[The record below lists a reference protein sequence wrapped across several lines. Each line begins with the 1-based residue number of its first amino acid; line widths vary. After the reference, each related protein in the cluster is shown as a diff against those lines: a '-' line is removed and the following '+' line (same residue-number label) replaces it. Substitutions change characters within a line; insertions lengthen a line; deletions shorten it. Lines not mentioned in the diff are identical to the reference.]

1 LINEAIDSL
10 TDSDAFPSETGGK
23 RAGLQHIL
31 KDHGKE
37 FKEYHPQQLTE
48 LAEAS
53 TSIGLP
59 MGVQGR
65 NRPIYGLFFYSEP
78 LAAAVQVA
86 DNGFVVSMNRKN
98 FDSVAEQNA
107 QHGSMEEVKKLLEES
122 HGWPKV

>member
-65 NRPIYGLFFYSEP
+65 NRPYLWIILLQRTIGCGCSGRRQWFCG
-78 LAAAVQVA
+78 V
-86 DNGFVVSMNRKN
+86 D
-98 FDSVAEQNA
+98 EQ
-107 QHGSMEEVKKLLEES
+107 EEF
-122 HGWPKV
+122 